1 METLIEHG
9 AAPYRNIKD
18 GSDSYYVTLRDTR
31 GNERTVW
38 GVDLERAIEGA
49 GVVSGDTINLK
60 LLGKQSVIVPVPVV
74 VDGVR
79 TGEIVDKP
87 VNRNVFE
94 IERAESPSPIVANAI
109 SGAGLLGKLKPVA
122 AAADDEDGEQRPQR
136 PAPYQRREFGPLPR
150 VPLHAL
156 LDDNYRTPHQSWRVE
171 IREGGQGV
179 DYYSKG
185 DGKLIV
191 SAGPAEI
198 VSHVDDLEVVRLQL
212 EVALSRFGEGSTLN
226 VDGSDEFMQNAIE
239 IASSD
244 QRFNTLLFA
253 DPKLQAA
260 VDNAR
265 RRIETEQGNTIS
277 AGAGGKLA
285 LA

>member
-1 METLIEHG
+1 METLIEHR
-9 AAPYRNIKD
+9 AAPYRFLKD
-18 GSDSYYVTLRDTR
+18 GSGSYFAKLRDVR

-38 GVDLERAIEGA
+38 GVDLERAIDGA
-49 GVVSGDTINLK
+49 GVVPGDTINLK
-60 LLGKQSVIVPVPVV
+60 LLGKQDVNVPVPVV
-74 VDGVR
+74 VDGVP
-79 TGEIVDKP
+79 TGEFVEKT
-87 VNRNVFE
+87 VKRNVFE
-94 IERAESPSPIVANAI
+94 IERAESESPAVANAI

-122 AAADDEDGEQRPQR
+122 AADEDEIE
-136 PAPYQRREFGPLPR
+136 PAKPAYQRREFAPLPR

-156 LDDNYRTPHQSWRVE
+156 LDDNYRTQHQSWRVE
-171 IREGGQGV
+171 VREGGQGV
-179 DYYSKG
+179 DYYAKA
-185 DGKLIV
+185 DGRLML

-226 VDGSDEFMQNAIE
+226 VDGSDDFMRNVIE
-239 IASSD
+239 AASSD
-244 QRFNTLLFA
+244 PRFNRLSFS

-260 VDNAR
+260 VENAR
-265 RRIETEQGNTIS
+265 RRIETEHDMTIS

>member
-9 AAPYRNIKD
+9 AAPYRFLKD
-18 GSDSYYVTLRDTR
+18 GSGSYFAKLRDVR

-38 GVDLERAIEGA
+38 GVDLERAIDGA
-49 GVVSGDTINLK
+49 GVVPGDNINLK
-60 LLGKQSVIVPVPVV
+60 LLGKQSVTVPVPVL
-74 VDGVR
+74 VDGVP
-79 TGEIVDKP
+79 TGETVDKL

-94 IERAESPSPIVANAI
+94 IERAESPAVANAI

-122 AAADDEDGEQRPQR
+122 AAAEDEIEQ
-136 PAPYQRREFGPLPR
+136 PAKPAYQRREFGPLPR

-156 LDDNYRTPHQSWRVE
+156 LDDNYRSQHQSWRVSV
-171 IREGGQGV
+171 REGGQGV
-179 DYYSKG
+179 DYYSKD

-212 EVALSRFGEGSTLN
+212 EVALSRFGEDASLN
-226 VDGSDEFMQNAIE
+226 VAGSDEFLRNVIE
-239 IASSD
+239 AVSSD
-244 QRFNTLLFA
+244 HRFKTLSFS

-260 VDNAR
+260 VENAR
-265 RRIETEQGNTIS
+265 RRIETEQGMTIS